1 MSKTTFFRFDG
12 GWRKFG
18 SSENATTKHT
28 SCLTQ
33 LKAACTIS
41 RISDG
46 PIFFNRP
53 FRTDLIV
60 SLSMGVQA
68 NILVKI
74 YFRENVV
81 VTKNLSTRL
90 GQQSTQLQ
98 FGMLFIIMQNLEI
111 FCGGIFR

>member
-1 MSKTTFFRFDG
+1 MCQKRRFCTL
-12 GWRKFG
+12 RKFG
-18 SSENATTKHT
+18 SNENATTKHT

-33 LKAACTIS
+33 LEAACTIS

-53 FRTDLIV
+53 SRTDLIV

-81 VTKNLSTRL
+81 VTKNLRTRL